1 MFTNRTQSLFRRF
14 TPLSRVLYRIF
25 LDTPQT
31 AAIQWKK
38 DLEGM
43 IFMADIKAFHA
54 MRYTDA
60 AGSPAELTCPPYD
73 IISDAERAEYL
84 AKNERNVIRLEL
96 PKGDDP
102 YTGAGETLRAWLADG
117 TLKCDGDAGI
127 YIYEEKFCTAVDHGE
142 KRSLKGIVC
151 LVRVEDFAAGV
162 VLPHEETLSKA
173 KKDRFEL
180 MKATNCNFSQIYS
193 LYIDETGE
201 TQRRIDRLSAG
212 TPRYEFSDGLVTHR
226 LWIVN
231 DKLALEAFRSDFT
244 DRKLYIAD
252 GHHRYET
259 AINYRNYCRENAV
272 WAPGSEFVM
281 MMLVDMAH
289 PGLLVFPT
297 HRLVH
302 DFPDFS
308 AEKVLSG
315 SEAYFELTPLSGAE
329 EIEPRLKAD
338 YDAGKKSFVFV
349 RRQDS
354 STACTL
360 LSLKDPAVM
369 AELLPE
375 KSEASRGLDVSVLH
389 TLVLERILGIDRE
402 NMANQKNLT
411 YTRSLNEALRSV
423 ETGESQCAFILNP
436 TRVEEIGAVAAAGEK
451 MPQKSTYFYPKLITG
466 LVMNNL
472 DAPIED

>member
-1 MFTNRTQSLFRRF
+1 
-14 TPLSRVLYRIF
+14 
-25 LDTPQT
+25 
-31 AAIQWKK
+31 
-38 DLEGM
+38 
-43 IFMADIKAFHA
+43 MADIKAFHA

-60 AGSPAELTCPPYD
+60 AGAPAELTCPPYD
-73 IISDAERAEYL
+73 IISDAERAAYL
-84 AKNERNVIRLEL
+84 AKNEHNVIRLEL
-96 PKGDDP
+96 PRSDDP
-102 YTGAGETLRAWLADG
+102 YTGAGETLRAWLSDG
-117 TLKCDGDAGI
+117 TLKCDDDAGI
-127 YIYEEKFCTAVDHGE
+127 YIYEEEFLTGVDHGE
-142 KRSLKGIVC
+142 RRSLKGIVC

-173 KKDRFEL
+173 KRDRFEL

-193 LYIDETGE
+193 LYQDETGE

-212 TPRYEFSDGLVTHR
+212 TPRYEFFDGLVTHR

-231 DKLALEAFRSDFT
+231 DKLALEAFRADFAA
-244 DRKLYIAD
+244 RKLYIAD

-289 PGLLVFPT
+289 PGLVVFPT
-297 HRLVH
+297 HRLVR
-302 DFPDFS
+302 DLPDFS

-315 SEAYFELTPLSGAE
+315 SETYFDIAPLSGAE

-338 YDAGKKSFVFV
+338 YDAGKKSFVFAYK
-349 RRQDS
+349 QDGAMS
-354 STACTL
+354 YAL
-360 LSLKDPAVM
+360 LSLRDLSVM

-389 TLVLERILGIDRE
+389 TLVLERILGIDKE

-411 YTRSLNEALRSV
+411 YTRSLDEALESV
-423 ETGESQCAFILNP
+423 AQEQSQCAFILNP

-472 DAPIED
+472 EAPIED